1 MMTNLS
7 VLGARLG
14 PKRAVGRLKTY
25 SRGLSADR
33 QFALGIGV
41 AFPPVIAHLWFLRPG
56 QSFIT
61 GLLLLAGSCAGCGL
75 GSWFLRP
82 WFASLTDKEQRRI
95 TALPMIG
102 YIGLGA
108 LFVLCSLL
116 VASSGRWVS
125 AALLIAAWVAHSSY
139 GASFEPSSAAY
150 GRLRGRLGRA
160 APMRL
165 AANWTGTCGLLLAL
179 TYVWE
184 RPEYRGASL
193 TVAVSLVVAGV
204 VASLRVLARARRLRT
219 RLDEEATD
227 VIQKLETL
235 RHASED
241 DRAAREAAEAAWEK
255 LRRTLGSRIETG
267 ITFSG
272 VTVLPPSTLREL
284 HHAVIRDVRTS
295 GADQKAH
302 RRLLARLRM
311 IRVACAGRMDTVG

>member
-1 MMTNLS
+1 MTNLS

-14 PKRAVGRLKTY
+14 PKQAVDKLKA
-25 SRGLSADR
+25 RIRELSTDR
-33 QFALGIGV
+33 QFALGIVV
-41 AFPPVIAHLWFLRPG
+41 AFPPVLAHLWFLRTGP
-56 QSFIT
+56 SFLT
-61 GLLLLAGSCAGCGL
+61 GLLLLAGSCAGCGI
-75 GSWFLRP
+75 GSWFLGP
-82 WFASLTDKEQRRI
+82 WFESLTGKEQRRI

-102 YIGLGA
+102 YVGLGS
-108 LFVLCSLL
+108 LFVLGSLT

-125 AALLIAAWVAHSSY
+125 SALLITAWVAHSSY

-150 GRLRGRLGRA
+150 ERLRGRLGRA

-165 AANWTGTCGLLLAL
+165 VANWTGTCGLLLAL
-179 TYVWE
+179 TYAWE
-184 RPEYRGASL
+184 RPEYKGSSLSVAASL
-193 TVAVSLVVAGV
+193 VIAGV

-227 VIQKLETL
+227 VIQKLQTL

-241 DRAAREAAEAAWEK
+241 DRAARDAAEAAWEK

-272 VTVLPPSTLREL
+272 VTVLPASTRREL
-284 HHAVIRDVRTS
+284 HHAVSRDIRTS

-302 RRLLARLRM
+302 RKLLARLRM
-311 IRVACAGRMDTVG
+311 IRVACAGRMDTAA